1 MLLIFQQ
8 RVTIMKNYSFLFLL
22 LILTSCG
29 NPFEEP
35 VYNASASYTR
45 SNNYS
50 NYRKFSINVLE
61 TKYYGKTKDDTLE
74 HSGSHLEPLVV
85 GSNDFYLLGADG
97 SISFISKD
105 ILQARFTVPDS
116 SPVSTRPAADIEQN
130 IYFVSLKPIIYSFN
144 KTGKL
149 RWKYVLSDT
158 TDPFEMCSDVLAT
171 KDGVLVGTS
180 SGKLF
185 KFSFDGRLIF
195 QKQYNTA
202 ISRSFAADDNSNV
215 YIVLTKNT
223 FGDTDNLVMID
234 PQGNEKFNKPID
246 FVRIVKNPVVSG
258 DNIYLI
264 GFMQTNAKSGSFLIC
279 FDRRGFEKWRQELP
293 VFPRFLSCN
302 EQNVFV
308 IGFNTGVGE
317 SMSGIFSF
325 SRAGKQNWR
334 LFISATVTAPM
345 LVNSSKS
352 AVIGNTPNGAA
363 IFFVD
368 TDNGKLIEDRGLN
381 EIDTFYTVPAVTG
394 DGSIIFAMSSR
405 LGIVRLTDTALNKI
419 LPW

>member
-1 MLLIFQQ
+1 
-8 RVTIMKNYSFLFLL
+8 MKKNSLLFLL
-22 LILTSCG
+22 LILSSCG
-29 NPFEEP
+29 NPFKEP
-35 VYNASASYTR
+35 VFNASASYTR
-45 SNNYS
+45 SNDYS
-50 NYRKFSINVLE
+50 HYKRFSTNVLE
-61 TKYYGKTKDDTLE
+61 TKYFDKNKDSVLE
-74 HSGSHLEPLVV
+74 NSGSHLEPLIV
-85 GSNDFYLLGADG
+85 GTNDFYLLGADA
-97 SISFISKD
+97 SISFVSKD
-105 ILQARFTVPDS
+105 ILQARFFVPDS
-116 SPVSTRPAADIEQN
+116 TPVSTRPAADNEQN
-130 IYFVSLKPIIYSFN
+130 IYFVSLKPIIYSFD
-144 KTGKL
+144 KTGKY

-158 TDPFEMCSDVLAT
+158 TNPFEMCSDVLAVN
-171 KDGVLVGTS
+171 DGVLVGTS

-185 KFSFDGRLIF
+185 KITFDGKLVF

-202 ISRSFAADDNSNV
+202 VSRSFAADEAGNV
-215 YIVLTKNT
+215 YFILTKNT

-234 PQGNEKFNKPID
+234 PQGNEKFNKAID

-264 GFMQTNAKSGSFLIC
+264 GFMQKAAKSGSFLIC

-302 EQNVFV
+302 EQNVYV
-308 IGFNTGVGE
+308 VGFNTGVGE

-325 SRAGKQNWR
+325 SRGGKQNWR
-334 LFISATVTAPM
+334 LFISATVTAPL
-345 LVNSSKS
+345 LVGSSKS
-352 AVIGNTPNGAA
+352 AAIGNTPNGAA
-363 IFFVD
+363 VFFVD

-381 EIDTFYTVPAVTG
+381 EIDTFYTVPAITG

>member
-1 MLLIFQQ
+1 
-8 RVTIMKNYSFLFLL
+8 
-22 LILTSCG
+22 
-29 NPFEEP
+29 
-35 VYNASASYTR
+35 
-45 SNNYS
+45 
-50 NYRKFSINVLE
+50 
-61 TKYYGKTKDDTLE
+61 
-74 HSGSHLEPLVV
+74 
-85 GSNDFYLLGADG
+85 
-97 SISFISKD
+97 
-105 ILQARFTVPDS
+105 
-116 SPVSTRPAADIEQN
+116 
-130 IYFVSLKPIIYSFN
+130 
-144 KTGKL
+144 
-149 RWKYVLSDT
+149 
-158 TDPFEMCSDVLAT
+158 
-171 KDGVLVGTS
+171 
-180 SGKLF
+180 
-185 KFSFDGRLIF
+185 
-195 QKQYNTA
+195 
-202 ISRSFAADDNSNV
+202 
-215 YIVLTKNT
+215 
-223 FGDTDNLVMID
+223 VMID